1 MVLSVY
7 LSINCILILKI
18 VLMEIT
24 TLKDIASKLGISVAT
39 VSKALKDYPD
49 VNKDTK
55 KKVLHMANKL
65 NYTPN
70 QLAVNLR
77 TKQTKTIG
85 VIIPTTVHHF
95 FSKVIDGVIAEAEK
109 KGYLVIIL
117 QSDEKLFLEKLHVN
131 LLIDKRVDGILMSLS
146 NKTNEFVHL
155 KKIIS
160 RNIPLVLFD
169 KVEPSIAC
177 SKVRID
183 DQKAAYDAVSHLIK
197 KGYRKIA
204 HFRGDLN
211 PKISN
216 DRFDGYRKAL
226 LDHQIPYDPSLV
238 YICNNNKDF
247 EDGYQNAQKLI
258 KEHKDV
264 DAIFAITDL
273 VAVGIIKYFNELS
286 IKIPDDIA
294 VVGFSNWFMSS
305 VVTPTLTTVDQ
316 PAYKIGKTATE
327 ILLEEIELQH
337 QEQPITHKEVIL
349 PTHLILRESS

>member
-1 MVLSVY
+1 
-7 LSINCILILKI
+7 
-18 VLMEIT
+18 MEVT
-24 TLKDIASKLGISVAT
+24 TLKDIATKLGISVAT

-49 VNKDTK
+49 VNKETK
-55 KKVLHMANKL
+55 KKVIHMAHKL

-77 TKQTKTIG
+77 TKQTRTIG

-95 FSKVIDGVIAEAEK
+95 FSNVIDGIIAEAEK

-117 QSDEKLFLEKLHVN
+117 QSNEKLSLEKLHVN

-160 RNIPLVLFD
+160 RAIPLVLFD
-169 KVEPSIAC
+169 KIEPSIKC

-183 DQKAAYDAVSHLIK
+183 DRKAAFDAVSHLIQ
-197 KGYRKIA
+197 KGHQKIA

-216 DRFDGYRKAL
+216 DRFEGYKDAL
-226 LDHQIPYDPSLV
+226 IANGISYDPSLV
-238 YICNNNKDF
+238 YICDNNTDF
-247 EDGYQNAQKLI
+247 DDGYNNAKKLL
-258 KEHKDV
+258 KEHLDI

-273 VAVGIIKYFNELS
+273 VAIGIIKYFNEIS
-286 IKIPDDIA
+286 VKIPDDIA

-305 VVTPTLTTVDQ
+305 VVSPTLTTINQ
-316 PAYKIGKTATE
+316 PAFKIGSKATE
-327 ILLEEIELQH
+327 ILLQEIECYQDNRVI
-337 QEQPITHKEVIL
+337 EYREVIL
-349 PTHLILRESS
+349 PTNLIKRESS